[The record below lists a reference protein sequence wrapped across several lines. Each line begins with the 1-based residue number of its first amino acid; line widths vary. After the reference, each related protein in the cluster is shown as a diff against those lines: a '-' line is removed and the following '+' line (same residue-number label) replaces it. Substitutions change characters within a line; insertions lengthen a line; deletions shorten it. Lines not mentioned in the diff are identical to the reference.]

1 MLSVKQRQTKLKDLG
16 YYKGKIDGKV
26 GTLTKK
32 AYKNLQKDYYTR
44 KKDVDGVYGKNTD
57 ILLNSVWNVWAYG
70 KNFDVKDDKLY
81 CRCNGKYC
89 NGFPAIINENLIK
102 NLQAIR
108 NKYGATRITSML
120 RCKTWNS
127 KQPGASSNSTHIKG
141 RAVDFQTSKS
151 STLAGRKEM
160 INYWFTLNKP
170 RYGYCNGFYR
180 LGKKTGVKVSKGMG
194 ISTHCD
200 VK

>member
-57 ILLNSVWNVWAYG
+57 ILLNSVWNVWAFG
-70 KNFDVKDDKLY
+70 KNFDVKGNKLY

-89 NGFPAIINENLIK
+89 NGFPATINENLIK
-102 NLQAIR
+102 NLQKER
-108 NKYGATRITSML
+108 EKFGATSVTSML
-120 RCKTWNS
+120 RCKKWNKIQGGVS
-127 KQPGASSNSTHIKG
+127 GSLHTKG
-141 RAVDFQTSKS
+141 RAVDFRTPISG
-151 STLAGRKEM
+151 TLDGRKEM
-160 INYWFTLNKP
+160 INYWFTLTKP
-170 RYGYCNGFYR
+170 NYGYCNGF
-180 LGKKTGVKVSKGMG
+180 S
-194 ISTHCD
+194 
-200 VK
+200 

>member
-57 ILLNSVWNVWAYG
+57 ILLNSVWNVWAFG
-70 KNFDVKDDKLY
+70 KNFDVKGDKLY

-89 NGFPAIINENLIK
+89 NGFPATINENLIK
-102 NLQAIR
+102 NLQKER
-108 NKYGATRITSML
+108 EKFGATSVTSML
-120 RCKTWNS
+120 RCKKWNKIQGGVS
-127 KQPGASSNSTHIKG
+127 GSLHTKG
-141 RAVDFQTSKS
+141 RAVDFRTPISG
-151 STLAGRKEM
+151 TLDGRKEM
-160 INYWFTLNKP
+160 INYWFTLTKP
-170 RYGYCNGFYR
+170 NYGYCNGFYR
-180 LGKKTGVKVSKGMG
+180 KGKKTGTKKAPNMG